1 MWRRIAL
8 IGLALL
14 LAIPPVRFVVVHRP
28 HGIYRTS
35 AAWDA
40 RKRLLARAK
49 VLYAAPPPTAELHL
63 DQWISDVDCRF
74 VPKRSSGTTA
84 KFDCRLQSG
93 EIVKVKYGWTPERYG
108 EVAATGLLHALGFP
122 ADRVAMAAHVRCFGC
137 PRWPFEMHALAEQF
151 LLDRAFERAIDYSSS
166 HEFDWVSVERK
177 LPGRA
182 IGVDNLKGWDWQELA
197 LIDEGAGGA
206 SPAEVDALRLLAVFL
221 AHWDNKADNQR
232 LICADEDANTRED
245 DDPEAPCRT
254 PLLVMQDLGATFGP
268 RKVQHANWAALP
280 IWTDA
285 AACVVSMNTLPYGGA
300 TFSPVR
306 ISEGGRTLLASRLQQ
321 LSESQIHAL
330 FHGARFPDPVTGE
343 SPARDLT
350 PWVEAFQNKVRQIAN
365 RPPCP
370 SAS

>member
-28 HGIYRTS
+28 HRISRTP
-35 AAWDA
+35 AAWNA

-49 VLYAAPPPTAELHL
+49 VLYPAPPPAAELHL
-63 DQWISDVDCRF
+63 DQWISGVTCRF
-74 VPKRSSGTTA
+74 VPKLSSGTTA

-137 PRWPFEMHALAEQF
+137 PRWPFELHAFAEQF

-182 IGVDNLKGWDWQELA
+182 IGIDNFKGWDWHELA
-197 LIDEGAGGA
+197 MIDERAGGA
-206 SPAEVDALRLLAVFL
+206 SRAEVDALRLLAVFL
-221 AHWDNKADNQR
+221 AHWDNKASNQR

-285 AACVVSMNTLPYGGA
+285 SACVVSMNTLPYGGS

-306 ISEGGRTLLASRLQQ
+306 ISEGGRTLLASRLRQ

-343 SPARDLT
+343 SPARDLA
-350 PWVEAFQNKVRQIAN
+350 PWVEAFQNKVRQIAD